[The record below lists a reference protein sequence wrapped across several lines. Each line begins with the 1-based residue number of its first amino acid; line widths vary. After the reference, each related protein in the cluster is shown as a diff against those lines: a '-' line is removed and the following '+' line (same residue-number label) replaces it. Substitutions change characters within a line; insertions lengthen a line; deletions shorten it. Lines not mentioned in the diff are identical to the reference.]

1 MKISSFSAQKA
12 SDLHDPPPPQKKKG
26 TFIIHRQN
34 PWNKGTGYL
43 FWGKSSVKRRQF
55 LMVFSHVD
63 FLKGVIA

>member
-12 SDLHDPPPPQKKKG
+12 SDLHDPPPKKKKG
-26 TFIIHRQN
+26 HSSFIAKT
-34 PWNKGTGYL
+34 PETGVPGTS
-43 FWGKSSVKRRQF
+43 FARKSSVKRRQF